1 VGFLAPIAAA
11 AIAFAPHY
19 FHVLT
24 GFLIFAL
31 TDAWRLYKLRSNLA
45 RNKKLR

>member
-1 VGFLAPIAAA
+1 VGFSAPVAAA

-31 TDAWRLYKLRSNLA
+31 TDAWRLYKFHLNLA
-45 RNKKLR
+45 RNEKL